1 MGLIPDEHRQ
11 HIKEGLEKSLLGE
24 VKAIVFTQEIE
35 CQFCKQTR
43 ELVQEIGE
51 LSNKIKVEVYDF
63 AKDAEKVK
71 AYNID
76 KVPAIAVVGQKDYG
90 VRFYGIPLGYEFKSF
105 FDALVNVSKG
115 ESGLSEETKKK
126 LAAINKPVHIQVFV
140 SLTCPY
146 CPLVVELVHKFAME
160 NDLIRADCVE
170 IGEFPPLAQKYGVMG
185 VPKTVINEK
194 AELLGAVSE
203 VVLLEQILHSI
214 QEPSI
219 YI

>member
-1 MGLIPDEHRQ
+1 MGLIPDEHKQ
-11 HIKEGLEKSLLGE
+11 HIKEDLEKSLLGE
-24 VKAIVFTQEIE
+24 VKVIVFTQEIE

-51 LSNKIKVEVYDF
+51 LSNKIQVEVYDF
-63 AKDAEKVK
+63 VKDAEKVK

-146 CPLVVELVHKFAME
+146 CPLVVELAHKFAME
-160 NDLIRADCVE
+160 NDLIRADYVE

-194 AELLGAVSE
+194 TELLGAVPE